1 MISGA
6 HIIVYSTNAEADRA
20 FFRDVLGFPSV
31 DAGHGWLI
39 FALPPAEAA
48 FHPAEENNRHELYLM
63 CDNLKAEMAALRTK
77 GVPCS
82 EVTEARWGSITKI
95 RLPGGGE
102 IGLYEPKH
110 PTALGLK
117 SK

>member
-6 HIIVYSTNAEADRA
+6 HVIIYSTNAEADRA
-20 FFRDVLGFPSV
+20 FLRDVIGFKSV

-48 FHPAEENNRHELYLM
+48 LHPSDEKGGHELYFM
-63 CDNLKAEMAALRTK
+63 CDDLNAEMASFAK
-77 GVPCS
+77 KSVECS
-82 EVTEARWGSITKI
+82 KVQEARWGSITKI

-102 IGLYEPKH
+102 IGLYQPKH

-117 SK
+117 

>member
-1 MISGA
+1 MITGA
-6 HIIVYSTNAEADRA
+6 HIVIYSGDADADRA
-20 FFRDVLGFPSV
+20 FFRDGLGFPSV

-48 FHPAEENNRHELYLM
+48 FHPSDESEAHELYFM
-63 CDNLKAEMAALRTK
+63 CDDLSAEIAALAAK
-77 GVPCS
+77 GVVCS
-82 EVTEARWGSITKI
+82 EVEEARWGSITKI

-102 IGLYEPKH
+102 VGLYQPKH

-117 SK
+117 